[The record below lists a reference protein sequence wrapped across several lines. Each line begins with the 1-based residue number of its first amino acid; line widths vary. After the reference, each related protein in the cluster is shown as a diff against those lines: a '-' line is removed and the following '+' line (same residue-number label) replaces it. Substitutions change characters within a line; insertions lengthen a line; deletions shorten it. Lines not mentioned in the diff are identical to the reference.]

1 VYRFRQW
8 SVLVVVLLAGSP
20 AWAGSLDEARVLQE
34 QGRTEE
40 ALAAIESLL
49 GSDASGD
56 EKAAGLDL
64 LGTIAVEKD
73 LLTMA
78 KQAWTQ
84 LSNEYPDYAENN
96 DIGTKLL
103 LVSALLKSQDSP
115 EPPKAEDQPQP
126 TPEPAAEP
134 TAVVAPAPTAVS
146 APATESE
153 PAEAAA
159 PAPPALPKP
168 EPDVAPAPVTTAAES
183 SGVVL
188 VAAKGRPYD
197 AIIETNTRVVAF
209 LREQGVDAVNAT
221 GGVPVVESSEMVL
234 PFLLHKGKDEG
245 AGSVLLVNADY
256 VRMQKITTEC
266 YLPAGAELWKFKVS
280 GGTGVKGRP
289 YSATGITEAL
299 LERYL
304 EKLGKKVGGPGLPV
318 TLK

>member
-1 VYRFRQW
+1 VYRFRLW
-8 SVLVVVLLAGSP
+8 SVLVVVLFVGP
-20 AWAGSLDEARVLQE
+20 PTWAASLDEARALQE

-40 ALAAIESLL
+40 ALVAIESLL

-56 EKAAGLDL
+56 EKAEGLDL
-64 LGTIAVEKD
+64 LGTIAVENG
-73 LLTMA
+73 LLAMA
-78 KQAWTQ
+78 RQAWTQ
-84 LSNEYPDYAENN
+84 LSNEYPGYAENN
-96 DIGTKLL
+96 AIGTKLL
-103 LVSALLKSQDSP
+103 LVSALLKSQESTKA
-115 EPPKAEDQPQP
+115 PKAVEKPQP
-126 TPEPAAEP
+126 TLEPVAEP

-159 PAPPALPKP
+159 PAPPAAPKP
-168 EPDVAPAPVTTAAES
+168 EPAVAPATATTAAAT
-183 SGVVL
+183 SGRVM

-197 AIIETNTRVVAF
+197 AIVDTNERVVAF

-234 PFLLHKGKDEG
+234 PFLLQKGKEEG
-245 AGSVLLVNADY
+245 VGSVLLVNADF
-256 VRMQKITTEC
+256 VRMQKVVTQC
-266 YLPAGAELWKFKVS
+266 YLPAGAELWKFKVA
-280 GGTGVKGRP
+280 GGTGTKGRP